1 MDLGVLDEILK
12 LLFLLGAVAA
22 VGFGIYLFLKGEVT
36 NGLLAFIL
44 SCVAFSLSLQIATFE
59 RR

>member
-1 MDLGVLDEILK
+1 MDLELLDEILK
-12 LLFLLGAVAA
+12 LLFFLGAVAA
-22 VGFGIYLFLKGEVT
+22 VGFGIYLFVKGEVT
-36 NGLLAFIL
+36 NGLLASIL